1 MILRF
6 EECAIDIDR
15 RELRRG
21 GESIHIEPQVFDLLV
36 YLATHRDRVVG
47 KDELFSAVWSGRLVS
62 DATLASRINAA
73 RVAIGDSGQ
82 AQRLL
87 RTIPKRGFRFVGE
100 VARESETH
108 AGEPGQSVNFCRSAD
123 GVALAVATSGDG
135 EVLIK
140 TANWLTHV
148 EHDWSSPVWGPTF
161 RRWSAGHR
169 FVRYDARG
177 TGLSDREPPE
187 FSFAGFERDFE
198 AVVESVGAKRFAIL
212 GMSQGASVAIA
223 YAARHPERVTKLV
236 LHGAY
241 ALGRIKRDRQADTE
255 QAAAYLT
262 LIRHGWGYAN
272 SAFMKAFSALYLP
285 NGTPE
290 QIQWFCDLQRKTTS
304 PDNAIAIRTS
314 CDEIDVTP
322 LLAQVRAP
330 TLVLHSRHDSVVP
343 FDHGRRIAVAIPN
356 ARFVGLESANHV
368 ILPQEPAWA
377 QFMAEIDA
385 FLS

>member
-15 RELRRG
+15 RELRRD

>member
-290 QIQWFCDLQRKTTS
+290 QIQWFCDLQRTTTS

-343 FDHGRRIAVAIPN
+343 FDHGRQIAVAIPN